1 MNTKALPF
9 YVERRSE
16 WLFLWRE
23 RERERERE
31 RFLVNVQEFVL
42 CARASS
48 QLE

>member
-23 RERERERE
+23 RERERER
-31 RFLVNVQEFVL
+31 FLVNVQEFVL